1 MLWTNERNG
10 NEVMKI
16 IHCADLHLDSKMTAN
31 LSKEQAKERKNEI
44 LRTFTRMVEYAKK
57 NNVKVILIAGDLFD
71 TRNVSAMVRNTV
83 RDVITQNPEIDFL
96 YLKGNHDNDNFLSK
110 LEEIPENLYLFGDEW
125 TTYAYGNVR
134 ITGLELNAENSL
146 TAYNSL
152 VLDHDTFNI
161 VTMHGQLSGYRNKDK
176 TEIISLDDLKN
187 KNIDYLALG
196 HIHGFHMDKMDS
208 RGIYCYPGCLEG
220 RGFDECEQKGFVVL
234 DINMDTLKAN
244 VNFVKMGYRTLYT
257 MLVDVT
263 GVSTTQEAALRI
275 DKALQE
281 NQYASSS
288 LVKVVL
294 YGEVNVECELD
305 TSFLEEQFADY
316 FYFIK
321 VNDETKLLVNYK
333 DYEGDVSL
341 KGEFVR
347 LVSESDLPEEEKSLV
362 IRAGILALQGEE
374 INV

>member
-1 MLWTNERNG
+1 
-10 NEVMKI
+10 MKI
-16 IHCADLHLDSKMTAN
+16 IHCADLHLDSKMTSN

-44 LRTFTRMVEYAKK
+44 LRTFTRMVDYAKK
-57 NNVKVILIAGDLFD
+57 NNVKIILIAGDLFD

-83 RDVITQNPEIDFL
+83 RDVIVQNEDIDFL
-96 YLKGNHDNDNFLSK
+96 YLRGNHDSDNFLSK
-110 LEEIPENLYLFGDEW
+110 MEEIPQNLYLFGDVW
-125 TTYAYGNVR
+125 TTYSYGKIR
-134 ITGLELNAENSL
+134 IVGLELNSQNSL

-161 VTMHGQLSGYRNKDK
+161 VTMHGQLAGYRNKDK
-176 TEIISLDDLKN
+176 AEIISLDDLKN

-196 HIHGFHMDKMDS
+196 HVHGFHMDKMDN

-220 RGFDECEQKGFVVL
+220 RGFDECEQKGLVVL
-234 DINMDTLKAN
+234 DIDDDTLKTN
-244 VNFVKMGYRTLYT
+244 VNFVPMGYRTNYT
-257 MLVDVT
+257 LLVDVT
-263 GVSTTQEAALRI
+263 GVTTTQEAAMRI
-275 DKALQE
+275 DKAIQQ
-281 NQYASSS
+281 NKYASSS

-305 TSFLEEQFADY
+305 TRFLQEQFADY

-321 VNDETKLLVNYK
+321 VTDETKLLVNYK
-333 DYEGDVSL
+333 DYEGDISL

-347 LVSESDLPEEEKSLV
+347 LVSASDLTEEEKSMV

>member
-1 MLWTNERNG
+1 
-10 NEVMKI
+10 MKI

-31 LSKEQAKERKNEI
+31 LTKEQAKERKNEI
-44 LRTFTRMVEYAKK
+44 LRTFTRMVDYAKK
-57 NNVKVILIAGDLFD
+57 NSVKAILIAGDLFD

-83 RDVITQNPEIDFL
+83 RDVITQNQEIDFL
-96 YLKGNHDNDNFLSK
+96 YLKGNHVDDNFLSK
-110 LEEIPENLYLFGDEW
+110 LEEVPENLYMFSDQW
-125 TTYAYGNVR
+125 MTYAYGNIT
-134 ITGLELNAENSL
+134 ITGIELNAENSV

-161 VTMHGQLSGYRNKDK
+161 VTMHGQLVGYRNKDK
-176 TEIISLDDLKN
+176 AEIISLDDLKN

-196 HIHGFHMDKMDS
+196 HIHGFHMNKMDN

-234 DINMDTLKAN
+234 DIDMQTLKAN
-244 VNFVKMGYRTLYT
+244 VNFVPMGYRTLYT

-263 GVSTTQEAALRI
+263 GVNTTQEAAVRI
-275 DKALQE
+275 NNAIQE
-281 NQYASSS
+281 NEYASSS

-294 YGEVNVECELD
+294 YGDVDVECEMD
-305 TSFLEEQFADY
+305 TDFLQEQFADY
-316 FYFIK
+316 FYYIK
-321 VNDETKLLVNYK
+321 VTDETKLKVNYK
-333 DYEGDVSL
+333 DYEGDISL

-347 LVSESDLPEEEKSLV
+347 LVSESDLSEEEKSMV

-374 INV
+374 FNV

>member
-1 MLWTNERNG
+1 
-10 NEVMKI
+10 MKI
-16 IHCADLHLDSKMTAN
+16 IHCADLHLDSKMTSN

-44 LRTFTRMVEYAKK
+44 LRTFTRMVDYAKK

-83 RDVITQNPEIDFL
+83 RDVITQNEEIDFL
-96 YLKGNHDNDNFLSK
+96 YLRGNHDNDNFLSK
-110 LEEIPENLYLFGDEW
+110 LEEIPQNLYLFGDTL
-125 TTYAYGNVR
+125 TTYTYGKVC
-134 ITGLELNAENSL
+134 ICGLELNAENRL
-146 TAYNSL
+146 TIYNSL

-161 VTMHGQLSGYRNKDK
+161 VTLHGQLAGYRNKDK
-176 TEIISLDDLKN
+176 SEIISLDDLKN

-196 HIHGFHMDKMDS
+196 HVHGFHMEKMDS

-234 DINMDTLKAN
+234 DIDDDTLKTN
-244 VNFVKMGYRTLYT
+244 VNFVPVGYRTLYT
-257 MLVDVT
+257 LLVDVT
-263 GVSTTQEAALRI
+263 GVTTTQEAALCI
-275 DKALQE
+275 DKAIQE
-281 NQYASSS
+281 NKYASSS

-294 YGEVNVECELD
+294 YGDVNVECELD
-305 TSFLEEQFADY
+305 TSFLEEQFTDY

-321 VNDETKLLVNYK
+321 VVDETKLLVNYK
-333 DYEGDVSL
+333 DYEGDISL

-347 LVSESDLPEEEKSLV
+347 LVSASELTEEEKSLV

>member
-1 MLWTNERNG
+1 
-10 NEVMKI
+10 MKI
-16 IHCADLHLDSKMTAN
+16 IHCADLHLDSKMTSN

-44 LRTFTRMVEYAKK
+44 LRTFTRMVDYAKK

-71 TRNVSAMVRNTV
+71 TRNVSAMARNTV
-83 RDVITQNPEIDFL
+83 REVIAQNEEIDFL
-96 YLKGNHDNDNFLSK
+96 YLRGNHDSDNFLSK
-110 LEEIPENLYLFGDEW
+110 MEELPQNLYLFGDTW
-125 TTYAYGNVR
+125 TTYSYGKIR
-134 ITGLELNAENSL
+134 ITGLELNEHNSI

-161 VTMHGQLSGYRNKDK
+161 VTMHGQLAGYRNKDK
-176 TEIISLDDLKN
+176 VEIISLDDLKN

-196 HIHGFHMDKMDS
+196 HIHGFHMEKMDS

-234 DINMDTLKAN
+234 DIDNDTLKTN
-244 VNFVKMGYRTLYT
+244 VNFVPMGYRTLYT
-257 MLVDVT
+257 LLVDVT
-263 GVSTTQEAALRI
+263 GVTTTQEAAMRM
-275 DKALQE
+275 DQAMKQ
-281 NQYASSS
+281 NKYASSS

-305 TSFLEEQFADY
+305 TSFLEEQFSDH
-316 FYFIK
+316 FYYIK
-321 VNDETKLLVNYK
+321 VTDETKLLVNYK
-333 DYEGDVSL
+333 DYEGDISL

-347 LVSESDLPEEEKSLV
+347 LVSASELTEEEKSMV

>member
-1 MLWTNERNG
+1 
-10 NEVMKI
+10 MKI

-57 NNVKVILIAGDLFD
+57 NNVKAILIAGDLFD

-110 LEEIPENLYLFGDEW
+110 LEEIPENLYLFGDSW

-176 TEIISLDDLKN
+176 AEIISLDDLRN

-234 DINMDTLKAN
+234 DINMETLKAN
-244 VNFVKMGYRTLYT
+244 VNFVQMGYRTLYT
-257 MLVDVT
+257 LLVDVT
-263 GVSTTQEAALRI
+263 GVATTQEAAMCI

-316 FYFIK
+316 FYYIK
-321 VNDETKLLVNYK
+321 VTDETKLLVNYK
-333 DYEGDVSL
+333 EYEGDVSL

>member
-1 MLWTNERNG
+1 
-10 NEVMKI
+10 MKI

-57 NNVKVILIAGDLFD
+57 NKVKAILIAGDMFD

-96 YLKGNHDNDNFLSK
+96 YLRGNHDNDNFLSK
-110 LEEIPENLYLFGDEW
+110 LEEIPGNLYLFDDNW
-125 TTYAYGNVR
+125 TTYAYNNIT

-152 VLDHDTFNI
+152 VLDHDAFNI
-161 VTMHGQLSGYRNKDK
+161 VTMHGQLAGYRSKDK
-176 TEIISLDDLKN
+176 VETISLDDLKN

-196 HIHGFHMDKMDS
+196 HVHGFHMDKIDS

-234 DINMDTLKAN
+234 DIDMKTLKAN
-244 VNFVKMGYRTLYT
+244 VNFVPMGYRTLYT
-257 MLVDVT
+257 LLVDVT
-263 GVSTTQEAALRI
+263 GTTTTQEAAIRI
-275 DKALQE
+275 DQAIKE
-281 NQYASSS
+281 SQYASSS

-294 YGEVNVECELD
+294 YGNVDVECELD

-321 VNDETKLLVNYK
+321 VKDETKLLVNYK

-347 LVSESDLPEEEKSLV
+347 LVSQSDLSEEEKSMV

-374 INV
+374 INL

>member
-1 MLWTNERNG
+1 
-10 NEVMKI
+10 MKI
-16 IHCADLHLDSKMTAN
+16 IHCADLHLDSKMTSN

-44 LRTFTRMVEYAKK
+44 LRTFTRMVDYAKK

-83 RDVITQNPEIDFL
+83 RDVIEQNEEIDFL
-96 YLKGNHDNDNFLSK
+96 YLKGNHDSDNFLSK
-110 LEEIPENLYLFGDEW
+110 MEEIPQNLYLFADTW
-125 TTYAYGNVR
+125 TTYSYGKIRVV
-134 ITGLELNAENSL
+134 GLELNAQNSL

-161 VTMHGQLSGYRNKDK
+161 VTMHGQLAGYRNKDK
-176 TEIISLDDLKN
+176 AEIISLDDLKN

-196 HIHGFHMDKMDS
+196 HVHGFHMDKMDS

-234 DINMDTLKAN
+234 DIDDDSLKTN
-244 VNFVKMGYRTLYT
+244 VNFVPMGYRTCYT
-257 MLVDVT
+257 VLVDVT
-263 GVSTTQEAALRI
+263 GVTTTQEAAMRI
-275 DKALQE
+275 DKE
-281 NQYASSS
+281 ITKNKHASSS

-316 FYFIK
+316 FYFLK
-321 VNDETKLLVNYK
+321 VTDETKLLVNYK
-333 DYEGDVSL
+333 DYEGDISL

-347 LVSESDLPEEEKSLV
+347 LVSASDLTEEEKSMV

>member
-1 MLWTNERNG
+1 
-10 NEVMKI
+10 MKI

-31 LSKEQAKERKNEI
+31 LTKEQAKERKNEI
-44 LRTFTRMVEYAKK
+44 LRTFTRMVDYAKK
-57 NNVKVILIAGDLFD
+57 NSVKAILIAGDLFD

-83 RDVITQNPEIDFL
+83 RDVITQNEEIDFL
-96 YLKGNHDNDNFLSK
+96 YLKGNHDDDNFLSK
-110 LEEIPENLYLFGDEW
+110 LEEVPENLYLFSDQW
-125 TTYAYGNVR
+125 MTYAYGNIT
-134 ITGLELNAENSL
+134 ITGIELNAENSV

-161 VTMHGQLSGYRNKDK
+161 VTMHGQLAGYRNKDK
-176 TEIISLDDLKN
+176 AEIISLDDLKN

-196 HIHGFHMDKMDS
+196 HIHGFHMNKMDN

-234 DINMDTLKAN
+234 DIDMQTLKAN
-244 VNFVKMGYRTLYT
+244 VNFVPMGYRTLYT

-263 GVSTTQEAALRI
+263 GVNTTQEAAVRI
-275 DKALQE
+275 NNAIQE
-281 NQYASSS
+281 NEYASSS

-294 YGEVNVECELD
+294 YGDVDVECEMD
-305 TSFLEEQFADY
+305 TDFLQEQFADY
-316 FYFIK
+316 FYYIK
-321 VNDETKLLVNYK
+321 VTDETKLKVNYK
-333 DYEGDVSL
+333 DYEGDISL

-347 LVSESDLPEEEKSLV
+347 LVSESDLSEEEKSMV

>member
-1 MLWTNERNG
+1 
-10 NEVMKI
+10 MKI

-44 LRTFTRMVEYAKK
+44 LRTFTRMVDYAKK
-57 NNVKVILIAGDLFD
+57 NKVKAILIAGDMFD

-110 LEEIPENLYLFGDEW
+110 LEEIPQNLYLFGDQW
-125 TTYAYGNVR
+125 TSYAYGNII
-134 ITGLELNAENSL
+134 ITGLELNGENSL

-152 VLDHDTFNI
+152 VLDHDAFNI
-161 VTMHGQLSGYRNKDK
+161 VTMHGQLAGYRSKDK
-176 TEIISLDDLKN
+176 AETISLDDLKN

-196 HIHGFHMDKMDS
+196 HVHGFHMDKIDS

-234 DINMDTLKAN
+234 DIDMNTLKAN
-244 VNFVKMGYRTLYT
+244 VNFVPMGYRTLYT
-257 MLVDVT
+257 LLVDVT
-263 GVSTTQEAALRI
+263 GVQTTQEAAMRI
-275 DKALQE
+275 NKAITDT
-281 NQYASSS
+281 QYESSS

-294 YGEVNVECELD
+294 YGNVDVECELD

-316 FYFIK
+316 FYYIK
-321 VNDETKLLVNYK
+321 VTDETKLLVNYK

-347 LVSESDLPEEEKSLV
+347 LVSESDLSEEEKSMV

-374 INV
+374 ISL

>member
-1 MLWTNERNG
+1 
-10 NEVMKI
+10 MKI
-16 IHCADLHLDSKMTAN
+16 IHCADLHLDSKMTSN

-44 LRTFTRMVEYAKK
+44 LRTFTRMVDYAKK
-57 NNVKVILIAGDLFD
+57 NSVKVILIAGDLFD

-83 RDVITQNPEIDFL
+83 RDVIVQNEEIDFL
-96 YLKGNHDNDNFLSK
+96 YLRGNHDSDNFLSK
-110 LEEIPENLYLFGDEW
+110 MEEIPQNLYLFADTW
-125 TTYAYGNVR
+125 TTYSYGKIRVV
-134 ITGLELNAENSL
+134 GLELNEQNSL

-161 VTMHGQLSGYRNKDK
+161 VTMHGQLAGYRNKDK
-176 TEIISLDDLKN
+176 AEIISLDDLKN

-196 HIHGFHMDKMDS
+196 HVHGFHMDKMDS

-234 DINMDTLKAN
+234 DIDDDTLKTN
-244 VNFVKMGYRTLYT
+244 VNFVPMGYRTCYT
-257 MLVDVT
+257 VLVDVT
-263 GVSTTQEAALRI
+263 GVTTTQEAAMRI
-275 DKALQE
+275 DKE
-281 NQYASSS
+281 IKKNKYASSS

-316 FYFIK
+316 FYFLK
-321 VNDETKLLVNYK
+321 VTDETKLLVNYK
-333 DYEGDVSL
+333 DYEGDISL

-347 LVSESDLPEEEKSLV
+347 LVSASDLTDEEKSMV